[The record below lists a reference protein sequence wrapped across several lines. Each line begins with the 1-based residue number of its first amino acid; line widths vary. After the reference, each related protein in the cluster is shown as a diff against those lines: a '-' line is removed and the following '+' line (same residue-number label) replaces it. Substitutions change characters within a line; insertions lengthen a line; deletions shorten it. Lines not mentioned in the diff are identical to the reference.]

1 MIESTY
7 IHLTEEEKKCFEEAI
22 AENKKIIEIKFK
34 KFTVFLLIIIELII
48 LYLIYL
54 FEENGLSVILKF
66 LTIVPIWGIIM
77 ITYLYFQKSIPAKTL
92 FKLYSGILNEGK
104 YQVKRI
110 KSTYCE
116 KYVDRNADY
125 YLFIVEPEIIV
136 LLRKQDFEIDETIFP
151 NNNFIIPPFELR
163 EIIGSKILSEG
174 QLIKPINEKA
184 SQIPRYLNA
193 MNLLETGQVF
203 IQKQN

>member
-7 IHLTEEEKKCFEEAI
+7 IHLTEKEKKCFEEAI

-54 FEENGLSVILKF
+54 FEENGFSVILKF
-66 LTIVPIWGIIM
+66 MTIVPIWGIIM

-116 KYVDRNADY
+116 KYGDRNADY
-125 YLFIVEPEIIV
+125 YLFKVEPEIIV
-136 LLRKQDFEIDETIFP
+136 F
-151 NNNFIIPPFELR
+151 
-163 EIIGSKILSEG
+163 G
-174 QLIKPINEKA
+174 
-184 SQIPRYLNA
+184 
-193 MNLLETGQVF
+193 
-203 IQKQN
+203 